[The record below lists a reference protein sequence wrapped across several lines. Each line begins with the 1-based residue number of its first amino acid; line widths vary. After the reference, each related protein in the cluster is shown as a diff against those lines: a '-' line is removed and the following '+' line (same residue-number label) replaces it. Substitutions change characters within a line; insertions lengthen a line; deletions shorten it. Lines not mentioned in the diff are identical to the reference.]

1 MITVTIQLTDA
12 EARKIGAVR
21 DAYRARNRKG
31 AQTQL
36 VLIVLNG
43 VVDALPYLFELHEE
57 VLYEKV
63 RYTIDSFVD
72 DGSEAVLAPIDRGDA
87 GWTVVPVDELDS
99 AKPFTVDAD
108 RNVRPTE
115 GAEGADDG

>member
-72 DGSEAVLAPIDRGDA
+72 DGSEAVLAPIDRDERWRVA
-87 GWTVVPVDELDS
+87 LVDEL
-99 AKPFTVDAD
+99 
-108 RNVRPTE
+108 E
-115 GAEGADDG
+115 EMADDPPVSHGDANE